1 MYIKDIRDQKNLLR
15 QQNMQFRDDLSAEKK
30 ENMDQAMLKR
40 ILALH
45 EYAAADVVYTYV
57 SKVSEPDTA
66 VLITTALKAG
76 KHVAVPRCLPKT
88 LEMEFLEIFSLSE
101 LELGTYGVLEPV
113 PEKCRPVRATASAF
127 CVVPGLA
134 FDSQGYRLGY
144 GKGYYDRFLSK
155 FSGFTVGLCYSGCV
169 RWNLPHGFY
178 DRPVN
183 MLITEKYIR
192 RMAGSLK
199 RR

>member
-1 MYIKDIRDQKNLLR
+1 MYIKDIREQKDLLR
-15 QQNMQFRDDLSAEKK
+15 QQNMQFRKGLSAEKK
-30 ENMDQAMLKR
+30 ENMDRAILKR
-40 ILALH
+40 VLALH
-45 EYAAADVVYTYV
+45 EYAVANVLYTYV
-57 SKVSEPDTA
+57 SKVLEPDTA
-66 VLITTALKAG
+66 ALITSALKAG

-88 LEMEFLEIFSLSE
+88 SEMEFLELSSLSE
-101 LELGTYGVLEPV
+101 LEPGTYGVLEPI
-113 PEKCRPVRATASAF
+113 PGKCRPVREAGSAF
-127 CVVPGLA
+127 CVVPGLS
-134 FDSQGYRLGY
+134 FDSKGYRLGY

-192 RMAGSLK
+192 RMAGGLT